1 MNDMCVHSH
10 TPHIYTHTHIH
21 ISSSTFTGTVN
32 VQFVLVTANQNEYD
46 SLKSFLGHSKMPT
59 VKDTIAQVTF
69 EGDDM
74 LKNNIDVPTN
84 ALSGKYFIFRAF
96 GKQSKTYHDIA
107 VMKCISMG
115 SSGHHGSRMETLE
128 LLFKAS
134 HEKWHPQAIFIIG
147 CCGSTTDEVGT
158 VLVSS
163 NIIHYNRG
171 KITQRGMEWKPD
183 SSYSSNGQE
192 WFGNIQQMQQI
203 GDHTRRIVSRSVDRF
218 LSGDYVVKDE
228 RIAEILSQRVPDPST
243 VGFEME
249 GLGVAEAVTIAK
261 SINSKMPL
269 FAGTKLPLPEYVIV
283 KSVSDHVGQDKNKP
297 CRIQFFGQL
306 EENIG
311 EDERQQKSTIM
322 AATLVLRAIVHYA

>member
-1 MNDMCVHSH
+1 MTCACIH
-10 TPHIYTHTHIH
+10 TCYIHTHIH
-21 ISSSTFTGTVN
+21 ISSFTFAGPVN

-46 SLKSFLGHSKMPT
+46 SLKSFLGYSQMPT
-59 VKDTIAQVTF
+59 VKGTVAQVTF
-69 EGDDM
+69 KSDDK
-74 LKNNIDVPTN
+74 LKDNIDVPVN
-84 ALSGKYFIFRAF
+84 ALTGEYLLFHIR
-96 GKQSKTYHDIA
+96 GERSKKYHDIA
-107 VMKCISMG
+107 VMKCVSMG

-134 HEKWHPQAIFIIG
+134 QEKWNPQAIFIIG

-183 SSYSSNGQE
+183 SSYSSDGQV
-192 WFGNIQQMQQI
+192 WLGNIQRIHQM
-203 GDHTRRIVSRSVDRF
+203 GDHTRKVVYRSVDRF

-228 RIAEILSQRVPDPST
+228 HIAEILSQRVPDPST

-249 GLGVAEAVTIAK
+249 GLGVAEAVRIAK

-269 FAGTKLPLPEYVIV
+269 LADTKLPLPEYVIV
-283 KSVSDHVGQDKNKP
+283 KGVSDRVGQDKNKP
-297 CRIQFFGQL
+297 CNIQFFGQL
-306 EENIG
+306 VENIG
-311 EDERQQKSTIM
+311 EDERQQMSTMM